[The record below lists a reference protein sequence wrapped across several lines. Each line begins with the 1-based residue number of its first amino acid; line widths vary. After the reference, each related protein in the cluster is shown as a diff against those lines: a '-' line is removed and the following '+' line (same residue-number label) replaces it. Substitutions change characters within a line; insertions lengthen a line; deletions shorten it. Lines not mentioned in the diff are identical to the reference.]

1 MIPAS
6 FVHLR
11 PLHEDACVALSRT
24 GSAFPLRTPTTP
36 RELQAAAQQ
45 ASIELVTALSIAGRA
60 RVFRQVEAVI
70 RPAQD
75 ALARLLDGCREELE
89 TRRAS

>member
-1 MIPAS
+1 MIDPTLP
-6 FVHLR
+6 HLHA
-11 PLHEDACVALSRT
+11 LHVAACRALSAT

-89 TRRAS
+89 TKRAS

>member
-1 MIPAS
+1 VIDRS
-6 FVHLR
+6 FPHLHA
-11 PLHEDACVALSRT
+11 LHVTACHALSAT
-24 GSAFPLRTPTTP
+24 GSAFPLRSATTP
-36 RELQAAAQQ
+36 RDLQAAAQQ

-75 ALARLLDGCREELE
+75 ALAKLLDGCREELE
-89 TRRAS
+89 TRKAS

>member
-1 MIPAS
+1 MIDRS
-6 FVHLR
+6 FSHLHS
-11 PLHEDACVALSRT
+11 LHVAACRALSAT

-36 RELQAAAQQ
+36 RELQAAAQS
-45 ASIELVTALSIAGRA
+45 ASVELLTALSIAGRA

-89 TRRAS
+89 TRRSA